1 VRTRFSI
8 FPVALAVLAALAV
21 LVAANALRWRRAMA
35 VSDAPA
41 PAAAATE
48 DAGPVALPEHERWTV
63 FRAGAEKEEA
73 PVQAGGPSDRY
84 RLAGVFVPIGGS
96 PSAPKALGATAIV
109 DDKSTGG
116 QLLAGEGDKLGDW
129 QIVAVR
135 SECVVLRG
143 PGGREAR
150 LLVAASS
157 LAGADG
163 GTATEP
169 AAAEPAPTILETNRF
184 GNRIATN
191 RWEFSRAAIMDYYNE
206 LMDDPA
212 RVSELFVAMT
222 PDRAADGKI
231 AGFKLNDGGE
241 RAFYEAVG
249 LKNGDIVRQVNSF
262 NMTSRKRA
270 EYFIGEVVQGRMG
283 TIVLDI
289 EREGRPEK
297 LVYFIR

>member
-1 VRTRFSI
+1 MPPRPAIV
-8 FPVALAVLAALAV
+8 PAALAVLAALALV
-21 LVAANALRWRRAMA
+21 LAANAYRWRKAMA
-35 VSDAPA
+35 LPPA
-41 PAAAATE
+41 PAAIAAAAA
-48 DAGPVALPEHERWTV
+48 DAPRAALPAAERWTV
-63 FRAGAEKEEA
+63 FRARSAPAAPPA
-73 PVQAGGPSDRY
+73 PVEGPAARF

-109 DDKSTGG
+109 DDKTTGA

-129 QIVAVR
+129 TIVAVR
-135 SECVVLRG
+135 SECVVLRDA
-143 PGGREAR
+143 GGREAR
-150 LLVAASS
+150 LAVVASS
-157 LAGADG
+157 LAAAG
-163 GTATEP
+163 G
-169 AAAEPAPTILETNRF
+169 AAADAAGTESAPTVLETNRF

>member
-1 VRTRFSI
+1 MPSRFPI
-8 FPVALAVLAALAV
+8 VPAALAVLAALALV
-21 LVAANALRWRRAMA
+21 LAANAYRWRKAMA
-35 VSDAPA
+35 LPPAPA
-41 PAAAATE
+41 PAAATE
-48 DAGPVALPEHERWTV
+48 VPRAALPSPERWTV
-63 FRAGAEKEEA
+63 FRAKTTPAAPPA
-73 PVQAGGPSDRY
+73 PVEGPAARF
-84 RLAGVFVPIGGS
+84 RLAGVFIPIGGS

-109 DDKSTGG
+109 DDKTTGA
-116 QLLAGEGDKLGDW
+116 QLLAGEGDRLGDW
-129 QIVAVR
+129 NIVAVR
-135 SECVVLRG
+135 SECVVLRDA
-143 PGGREAR
+143 GGRKAR
-150 LLVAASS
+150 LAVAASS
-157 LAGADG
+157 LAAADSG
-163 GTATEP
+163 
-169 AAAEPAPTILETNRF
+169 AAAEAAGSESAPTVLETNRF

-249 LKNGDIVRQVNSF
+249 LKNGDIVRRVNSF
-262 NMTSRKRA
+262 NMVSRKRA